1 MGRPTYPVSWLVHR
15 ERLLLLGWGRAILL
29 QFAHPLVAR
38 AVADHSGFRTE
49 WLGGWR
55 RLHRTLG
62 AMLRL
67 TFGEPGEVLATAR
80 RINGIHGRVRG
91 ALSHA
96 EGGRAGG
103 TPYSATDPAL
113 LRWVH
118 LTCVDSFL
126 TAYERYVRAL
136 TPAERDAYC
145 AETAESESLFGLEPG
160 SLPRAAAELESA
172 MAAMYASRALAVG
185 DTARVLARAVL
196 HPTPAWLGWP
206 FVGAVRLSTIGLLPS
221 HVRAA
226 YGFGWASRDE
236 RRLARLVAAVH
247 ALHAAL
253 PPPLRYWAIAR
264 RAMRRAV

>member
-49 WLGGWR
+49 RLGGWR

-67 TFGEPGEVLATAR
+67 TFGEPDEVLAAAR
-80 RINGIHGRVRG
+80 RINGIHVRVRG
-91 ALSHA
+91 GLGQS
-96 EGGRAGG
+96 EGGFAAG
-103 TPYSATDPAL
+103 TAYSATDPAL

-126 TAYERYVRAL
+126 LTYERYVRAL

-160 SLPRAAAELESA
+160 SLPRDAAELERS
-172 MAAMYASRALAVG
+172 MAAMSASRALAVS
-185 DTARVLARAVL
+185 DTARMLAGAVL

-206 FVGAVRLSTIGLLPS
+206 FVGAVRLSTVGLLPPD
-221 HVRAA
+221 VRAA
-226 YGFGWASRDE
+226 YGFAWTPRDA
-236 RRLARLVAAVH
+236 RRFSRLVGSVH
-247 ALHAAL
+247 ALHRVL
-253 PPPLRYWAIAR
+253 PPGLRYWPIAR
-264 RAMRRAV
+264 RAMRRGV